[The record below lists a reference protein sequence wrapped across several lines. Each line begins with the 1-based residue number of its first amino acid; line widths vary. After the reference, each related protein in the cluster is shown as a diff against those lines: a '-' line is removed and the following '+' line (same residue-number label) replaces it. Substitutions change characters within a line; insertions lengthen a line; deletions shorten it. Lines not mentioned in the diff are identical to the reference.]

1 MTLFNTMR
9 LLVDQPCFVESKD
22 QEMVIAAARVV
33 EVSDNGGAL
42 YCESGENISS
52 DTYPAVLVALHG
64 HQVQR
69 VPIILSAADRQSP
82 IIAFSTAVQVSSS
95 GSFQ

>member
-1 MTLFNTMR
+1 MAHFNTMR

-22 QEMVIAAARVV
+22 QETLIAAARVV

-42 YCESGENISS
+42 YCESGEKI
-52 DTYPAVLVALHG
+52 TFGTCPAVLVALHR

-69 VPIILSAADRQSP
+69 VPIILSTADRQSP
-82 IIAFSTAVQVSSS
+82 VIAFSTAVQVGSS